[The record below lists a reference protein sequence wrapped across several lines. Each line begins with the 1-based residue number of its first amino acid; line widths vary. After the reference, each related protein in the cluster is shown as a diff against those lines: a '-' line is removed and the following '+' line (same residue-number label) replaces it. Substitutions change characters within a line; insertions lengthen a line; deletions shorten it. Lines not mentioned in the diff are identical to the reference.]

1 MLDWFRGQAV
11 WAVKFLKGIVR
22 WRPVGLTANVAL
34 WRSWE
39 QSSRAVGLGALGLS
53 LFAESGV
60 VRPGFLAMG
69 SALIVVSWVCAF
81 YLGQMEAET

>member
-1 MLDWFRGQAV
+1 MRGWNERIRRVLLRLGRAV
-11 WAVKFLKGIVR
+11 GRSRLFEIS
-22 WRPVGLTANVAL
+22 ANAAL

-60 VRPGFLAMG
+60 IRPGFLFMG
-69 SALIVVSWVCAF
+69 SALIVISWVCAF
-81 YLGQMEAET
+81 FLGRMEMKQ